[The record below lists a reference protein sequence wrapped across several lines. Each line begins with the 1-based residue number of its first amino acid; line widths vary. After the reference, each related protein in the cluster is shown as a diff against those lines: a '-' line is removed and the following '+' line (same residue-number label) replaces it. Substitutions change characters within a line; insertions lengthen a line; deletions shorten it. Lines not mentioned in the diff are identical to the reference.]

1 MLAQPTRRTLR
12 STSIF
17 AILTCLLATAPVWS
31 SNFDHAHPVW
41 NQLVQRHVIDSAD
54 HHSSRVDYAGMGHD
68 RAALREYLHALEAVS
83 AEDYAG
89 FARDRQLAFL
99 INAYNAFTVELI
111 LRHYPK
117 LDSIRD
123 IGGLFGN
130 PWKIRFFRLLGRDR
144 HLDDVEHGLI
154 RARGVFDEPMI
165 HFAVNCAAADCPP
178 LRSEAYV
185 ADRLAE
191 QLRDQT
197 RRFLGNR
204 GINRFDV
211 DAGRLWVT
219 PLLDWYGVDFGGS
232 KGVRAWLSE
241 RAEWL
246 DLPAPQIRS
255 VANGTVK
262 IAFTDY
268 DWALNDI
275 HTAQERALFSPSAND
290 HATP

>member
-1 MLAQPTRRTLR
+1 MLAWPNRHTNL
-12 STSIF
+12 F
-17 AILTCLLATAPVWS
+17 AAALISLLAPMFGSA
-31 SNFDHAHPVW
+31 SNFDHAHPAW
-41 NQLVQRHVIDSAD
+41 NRLVQRHVIDSAD
-54 HHSSRVDYAGMGHD
+54 SHSTRVDYAGMGHD
-68 RAALREYLHALEAVS
+68 RAALTGYLRSLEAVS
-83 AEDYAG
+83 AEDYAEFG
-89 FARDRQLAFL
+89 RDRQLAFL

-111 LRHYPK
+111 LRHYPG

-154 RARGVFDEPMI
+154 RAKGVFDEPLI

-185 ADRLAE
+185 ADRLTD

-204 GINRFDV
+204 SINRFDA

-219 PLLDWYGVDFGGS
+219 PLLDWYGVDFGGHR
-232 KGVRAWLSE
+232 GVRAWLSE
-241 RAEWL
+241 HAEWL
-246 DLPAPQIRS
+246 DLSAEQARS
-255 VANGTVK
+255 VANGTLK
-262 IAFTDY
+262 IGFTDY

-275 HTAQERALFSPSAND
+275 HTAQERAIFHSSAND